1 MWTNRKISHVG
12 LMVAL
17 SFLFSYLEFLVPL
30 PFVVP
35 GIKLG
40 LANVV
45 IVIPLYLW
53 GGKIAFL
60 ISVIRILLVS
70 ITFGNMTYMIF
81 SLVGAIVSLTGM
93 MLFKKW
99 KVLTPVGV
107 STIGGVFHNAGQLLI
122 AMIVVRSLGLFYYFP
137 VLLIGGSIT
146 GYIIGLISLKVLVH
160 LQKKP
165 TDPLEKEYVWTDR
178 KY

>member
-1 MWTNRKISHVG
+1 MWTNRKISHIG

-17 SFLFSYLEFLVPL
+17 SFLLSYLEFLVPL
-30 PFVVP
+30 PFVFP

-40 LANVV
+40 LANIV

-53 GGKIAFL
+53 GVKMTFL
-60 ISVIRILLVS
+60 ISMIRILLVS
-70 ITFGNMTYMIF
+70 LTFGNMTYLMF
-81 SLVGAIVSLTGM
+81 SLAGALFSLLAMAIVKQGKILSA
-93 MLFKKW
+93 
-99 KVLTPVGV
+99 VGV
-107 STIGGVFHNAGQLLI
+107 STIGGVFHNAGQLLV
-122 AMIVVRSLGLFYYFP
+122 AMIVVRSFGLIYYFP